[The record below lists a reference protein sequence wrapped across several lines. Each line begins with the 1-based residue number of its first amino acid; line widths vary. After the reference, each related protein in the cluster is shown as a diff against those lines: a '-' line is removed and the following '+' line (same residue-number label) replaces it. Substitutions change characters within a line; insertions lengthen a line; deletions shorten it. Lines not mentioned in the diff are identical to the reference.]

1 MRVIMRFLTT
11 PYAACGTIPF
21 GQVEDYTLNVK
32 AVLAVSNVNSTV
44 ISLYPNPVKDILTIQ
59 SKVSGELAYKIF
71 NTAGQ
76 LVSRGNSSDKK
87 VSADKL
93 PVGNYIIELTDKN
106 GVKTTN
112 KFIKK

>member
-1 MRVIMRFLTT
+1 MCIRDS
-11 PYAACGTIPF
+11 CGTIPY
-21 GQVEDYTLNVK
+21 GQVEDYTLEVK
-32 AVLAVSNVNSTV
+32 PKVLVATSEITNSATA
-44 ISLYPNPVKDILTIQ
+44 LYPNPVKDNLTIQ